1 MNVTM
6 NKLCE
11 EPNPL
16 GDEILFFSSDGS
28 PSYAKL
34 VEKSRNNQPHMKNL
48 MKEKGKNGSS
58 SVENIVEDSSDLV
71 GESLTIKQ
79 HQKYLV
85 AYEQEADKLA
95 SEYADRT
102 RMSHMIGKGW

>member
-6 NKLCE
+6 NRLCE

-28 PSYAKL
+28 LSYTKL
-34 VEKSRNNQPHMKNL
+34 VEKSRNTQPHMKALQNEK
-48 MKEKGKNGSS
+48 MKNESS
-58 SVENIVEDSSDLV
+58 PENSVGDSS
-71 GESLTIKQ
+71 ELTIKQ
-79 HQKYLV
+79 HQKYLI

-95 SEYADRT
+95 SDYADRT
-102 RMSHMIGKGW
+102 RMSHMIGEGQ